1 MNGNI
6 QAICAELDVISKLYN
21 ESRSIDRKGDDVA
34 ANAKRE
40 MENVCDAALE
50 KLEEFKDEQFDNAT
64 LKTPKSPYARLSV
77 PPTLQKP
84 EGLRS
89 DGSLNFKAPLNLTIK
104 LDKEFKQARK
114 HTFFGIAGLAALV
127 VGFLLDGMVSVFMTV
142 LSVVGGLLF
151 IFALS
156 WWYGT
161 GRHLNKWFKNW
172 EKSIAKWED
181 EKKKWIEETDK
192 ILSEKSSYFEDFVKF
207 ETEFLAIAKVCEAEC
222 QKVADEADQ
231 QMAIIQTARDKELE
245 ILKAQDK
252 AVLAELNSHSLINS
266 ELYGEAGRIAKFLK
280 QGRASDLKEAI
291 NLAFDE
297 MRREKEEKARR
308 EEARRREEILEQQAE
323 DNRAHNAQMARQAE
337 EQAREQREH
346 DLAMEAA
353 ARDQAR
359 AARMQADAAQKQAE
373 AAKRQS
379 VAPCAQC
386 VNYTK
391 CSYNTRSRAT
401 ANCGGFRPR

>member
-6 QAICAELDVISKLYN
+6 QAICAELDLISKLYN
-21 ESRSIDRKGDDVA
+21 ERRSIDRKGDDVVV
-34 ANAKRE
+34 NAKRE
-40 MENVCDAALE
+40 MDNLCDAALE

-84 EGLRS
+84 EGLMS
-89 DGSLNFKAPLNLTIK
+89 DGSLKIKDFLNSTIK

-127 VGFLLDGMVSVFMTV
+127 CGFLFGGMDSGFTTV
-142 LSVVGGLLF
+142 LILAGGVLALL
-151 IFALS
+151 ALA
-156 WWYGT
+156 WWSRT

-172 EKSIAKWED
+172 ENSIAKWED

-222 QKVADEADQ
+222 QKVTDEVNQ
-231 QMAIIQTARDKELE
+231 QIAIIQTARNKELE
-245 ILKAQDK
+245 ILSAQDK
-252 AVLAELNSHSLINS
+252 AVLAELNAHSLISS

-297 MRREKEEKARR
+297 MRREKEEEARR
-308 EEARRREEILEQQAE
+308 EEARRREEILEQQA
-323 DNRAHNAQMARQAE
+323 D
-337 EQAREQREH
+337 
-346 DLAMEAA
+346 
-353 ARDQAR
+353 
-359 AARMQADAAQKQAE
+359 

-379 VAPCAQC
+379 VAPCEQC
-386 VNYTK
+386 ANYSK
-391 CSYNTRSRAT
+391 CTYITRSHAT
-401 ANCGGFRPR
+401 ANCAGFRPE